1 MFVFRSKFVRG
12 ACVAFTLAWGVS
24 VALAVGPNVIYTE
37 ITTHSSGTVPGALDG
52 GGNPVATNWLALEDL
67 SISHDGSEWMLK
79 GRTTQATTNDS
90 ILVKGSGLGGTMFA
104 QDGQPVQGGAPGELY
119 DFFDSPVPAA
129 WDSAGNIAFSFRAK
143 GGVASVFE
151 KIVKV
156 VGGVHTIQVQ
166 MGDAALGL
174 IDNPP
179 GNSGNETFGNSM
191 NSVYL
196 LDDGRVSFVNTP
208 ITNLHSTRYPA
219 IFRDNMAFKQS
230 GITPI
235 GLEIWDSF
243 DLSDSGGTPD
253 GAFWFAEGDTENP
266 NTAIDDILAVNDTI
280 VIQEG
285 SPVAGVGTPIMADI
299 FFTRMVSNGDWFS
312 RGDDPADNDW
322 AVRNGVLL
330 AKTGDLI
337 AGAEHW
343 GNTFS
348 SFTGDR
354 LGNWLLAGNTDIGD
368 PNIDNVLVYNG
379 TTVLIR
385 EGDPIDLDN
394 NGFFDDDVFLASIQ
408 PNDIHLTDG
417 GLVYFLA
424 TLRNGAGTALGDG
437 FLRLNVPEPAT
448 LAALAMG
455 FALFRPRR
463 KSSSR

>member
-1 MFVFRSKFVRG
+1 
-12 ACVAFTLAWGVS
+12 
-24 VALAVGPNVIYTE
+24 
-37 ITTHSSGTVPGALDG
+37 
-52 GGNPVATNWLALEDL
+52 
-67 SISHDGSEWMLK
+67 
-79 GRTTQATTNDS
+79 
-90 ILVKGSGLGGTMFA
+90 
-104 QDGQPVQGGAPGELY
+104 
-119 DFFDSPVPAA
+119 
-129 WDSAGNIAFSFRAK
+129 
-143 GGVASVFE
+143 
-151 KIVKV
+151 
-156 VGGVHTIQVQ
+156 
-166 MGDAALGL
+166 
-174 IDNPP
+174 
-179 GNSGNETFGNSM
+179 
-191 NSVYL
+191 
-196 LDDGRVSFVNTP
+196 
-208 ITNLHSTRYPA
+208 
-219 IFRDNMAFKQS
+219 MAFKQS